1 MRFTFLGLVLWIEC
15 VFLLACSL
23 KATSISFLFSVP
35 GQCHPLVIPTGTRL
49 GTEGKELEEAVLEA
63 SLRAYRAG

>member
-1 MRFTFLGLVLWIEC
+1 MKRLPYFMVLDRTGRGRRLGWG
-15 VFLLACSL
+15 
-23 KATSISFLFSVP
+23 ATSISFFFSVP

-49 GTEGKELEEAVLEA
+49 GTEGKGLEEAVVEA